1 MGVSFRLV
9 CFSEEGGSD
18 VYTPGT
24 ERLPTFKHWG

>member
-18 VYTPGT
+18 VYMPGT
-24 ERLPTFKHWG
+24 ERLPTGQR